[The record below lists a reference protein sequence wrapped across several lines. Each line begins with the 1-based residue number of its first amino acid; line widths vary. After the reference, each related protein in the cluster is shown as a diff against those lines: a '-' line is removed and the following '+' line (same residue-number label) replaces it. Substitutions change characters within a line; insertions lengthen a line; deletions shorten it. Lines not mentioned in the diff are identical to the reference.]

1 MKGVVF
7 TGGRTLEVREFEMP
21 VPARGEA
28 LIRIEASGI
37 CGSDL
42 HVYRSA
48 DTPGQ
53 IGGHEPCGTVVE
65 VGEGCVRLQ
74 VGDRVS
80 VHHHQG
86 CGVCD
91 QCARGETVRC
101 RLGHRCYGV
110 TRPGSFAEYMTAN
123 EANCIPLP
131 EPLTFTDGACM
142 ACVGT
147 TAYAALRR
155 IEARAHETL
164 AVYGLGPVGLSAVLV
179 GKAMGLRVLG
189 MDVIAERLELGLR
202 CGADEVIDARETD
215 PVPRIIAFSRT
226 PGIDWVEG
234 VDCIVETSG
243 ATAARECMIPAIR
256 RGGRIAIV
264 GVGGEDKVINP
275 SQIHGKACTLVGS
288 VVFPLGW
295 SWDFVHF
302 LLASG
307 MSFEPMVTHRFA
319 LEDAAQALRTADEGH
334 CGKVLFTPHE
344 ATGA

>member
-7 TGGRTLEVREFEMP
+7 AGNRTLEVREFERP
-21 VPARGEA
+21 TPGPREA
-28 LIRIEASGI
+28 LIRIDATGI

-42 HVYRSA
+42 HVYRGPH
-48 DTPGQ
+48 DMNQ

-65 VGEGCVRLQ
+65 LGPGIVRLR

-80 VHHHQG
+80 VHHHHG

-101 RLGHRCYGV
+101 RYDHQVYGV
-110 TRPGSFAEYMTAN
+110 GRPGSFAEFMVAG

-131 EPLTFTDGACM
+131 EPLSPADGACM

-155 IEARAHETL
+155 IDARAHETL
-164 AVYGLGPVGLSAVLV
+164 AVFGLGPVGLSAVLV

-189 MDVIAERLELGLR
+189 MDVIDERLELAAA
-202 CGADEVIDARETD
+202 CGADEVVDARQPD
-215 PVPRIIAFSRT
+215 PVARITAFSRT
-226 PGIDWVEG
+226 AGIDWVEG

-256 RGGRIAIV
+256 RKGRIAIV
-264 GVGGEDKVINP
+264 GVGGAERVINP
-275 SQIHGKACTLVGS
+275 SEIHGKACTLVGS

-302 LLASG
+302 MVASG

-319 LEDAAQALRTADEGH
+319 LEDAAEALKTADAGR
-334 CGKVLFTPHE
+334 CGKVLLTPH
-344 ATGA
+344 G

>member
-7 TGGRTLEVREFEMP
+7 TGNRALQVREFPTP
-21 VPARGEA
+21 VPGRGEA
-28 LIRIEASGI
+28 LIRIHATGI

-42 HVYRSA
+42 HVYRSGS
-48 DTPGQ
+48 TPEQ

-65 VGEGCVRLQ
+65 LGEDIVRLK

-86 CGVCD
+86 CGVCE

-101 RLGHRCYGV
+101 RLRHHCYGV
-110 TRPGSFAEYMTAN
+110 TRPGSFAHYMTAN

-131 EPLTFTDGACM
+131 EPLSFADGACM
-142 ACVGT
+142 ACVGA

-155 IEARAHETL
+155 IEARAHQTL
-164 AVYGLGPVGLSAVLV
+164 AVFGLGPVGLSTVLV
-179 GKAMGLRVLG
+179 GKAMGLRIVG
-189 MDVIAERLELGLR
+189 MDVIDERLELAAR
-202 CGADEVIDARETD
+202 CGADEVVDAREPD
-215 PVPRIIAFSRT
+215 PVARILAFSRT
-226 PGIDWVEG
+226 AGIDWVEG
-234 VDCIVETSG
+234 VDCLVETSG
-243 ATAARECMIPAIR
+243 ATAARELMIPAIR

-264 GVGGEDKVINP
+264 GVGGEEKVINP
-275 SQIHGKACTLVGS
+275 TQIHAKACTIIGS

-302 LLASG
+302 MVASG

-319 LEDAAQALRTADEGH
+319 LEDAAEALRTADEGH
-334 CGKVLFTPHE
+334 CGKVILEP
-344 ATGA
+344 GA